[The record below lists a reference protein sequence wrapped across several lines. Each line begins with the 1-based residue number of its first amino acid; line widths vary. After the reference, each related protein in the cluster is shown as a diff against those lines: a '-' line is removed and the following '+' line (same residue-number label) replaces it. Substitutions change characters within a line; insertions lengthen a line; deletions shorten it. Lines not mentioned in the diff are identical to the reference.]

1 MRRRCVAVALATV
14 LAAFSSAR
22 LVGQT
27 PDSVFHHGQWGVEF
41 VASNGVTGAGLIHFR
56 SPTRAFVLDL
66 SGSVATST
74 LTSSGMTNSGNASNV
89 VVSLGARRY
98 RSVTTRVLFLRT
110 LGIEG
115 GYTHQFLAGGSQEA
129 WLAGLFG
136 ELGASWLV
144 TPHLALG
151 GAWRLSADYSHLAA
165 SSGGVTNAT
174 GHQITFT
181 LGRVQLTGQLYF

>member
-1 MRRRCVAVALATV
+1 MRLPCTALTLAAV
-14 LAAFSSAR
+14 LAAAPCTR
-22 LVGQT
+22 LVGQV

-74 LTSSGMTNSGNASNV
+74 ITSGGITNSGNISNV

-98 RSVTTRVLFLRT
+98 RSVASRVLFLRT
-110 LGIEG
+110 LGLEG
-115 GYTHQFLAGGSQEA
+115 GYTHQFLGGGSQEA

-136 ELGASWLV
+136 EVGASWLV

-151 GAWRLSADYSHLAA
+151 GAWRLSADYSHLA
-165 SSGGVTNAT
+165 SRSGGVTNAT
-174 GHQITFT
+174 GHAITFT
-181 LGRVQLTGQLYF
+181 LGQVQLTGQLYF